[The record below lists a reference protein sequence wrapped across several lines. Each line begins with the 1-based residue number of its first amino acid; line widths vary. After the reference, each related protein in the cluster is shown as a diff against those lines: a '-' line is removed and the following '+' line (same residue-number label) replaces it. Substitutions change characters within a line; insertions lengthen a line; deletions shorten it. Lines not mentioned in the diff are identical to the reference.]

1 MRLIEPALRK
11 IVKSVKYALSVQ
23 SVLLGGNPGISLD
36 LRKYI
41 VSHLQA
47 QDDTDLTPL
56 KLLPKPNKY
65 AEL

>member
-23 SVLLGGNPGISLD
+23 SVLLGGNLGISLD

-47 QDDTDLTPL
+47 QDDTDFTPL